1 MVLAAPFVIA
11 VLNTCVYTYL
21 RIYFFHVFLC
31 YPLSGISFCCCC
43 FLMWTVFKK
52 SLLNFLQQCFS
63 SVFWFSDREACE
75 ILAPLPG
82 IEPPLPA
89 LEGEVN
95 HWTPGEVPRVTVF
108 HVTSCL

>member
-1 MVLAAPFVIA
+1 
-11 VLNTCVYTYL
+11 
-21 RIYFFHVFLC
+21 
-31 YPLSGISFCCCC
+31 
-43 FLMWTVFKK
+43 MWTVFKK

-108 HVTSCL
+108 DVTSCL